1 MTLIVRAVISILSC
15 SQSPQNE
22 VNALI
27 QKNVEKT
34 LSHPESYEALQTVV
48 DSAFA
53 PFDDPA
59 FFEKT
64 LEICKMNIEEESD
77 SLAAKIAERGQEL
90 IAMMGTE
97 YRFIGYKVTH
107 SYSARDDEGVTFTGE
122 KVYIMDKEALRT
134 VMVMPDW
141 IPAETEDGTPVQ
153 AKQNATVNF
162 GSGGGMGGGFGFG
175 F

>member
-1 MTLIVRAVISILSC
+1 MMRKMTLIVLAVISILSC

-122 KVYIMDKEALRT
+122 KVYIMDKDMKNVLAEYDT
-134 VMVMPDW
+134 DSMDYIMVQSMYILW
-141 IPAETEDGTPVQ
+141 RYETFYVLQ
-153 AKQNATVNF
+153 K
-162 GSGGGMGGGFGFG
+162 
-175 F
+175 

>member
-1 MTLIVRAVISILSC
+1 MTLIVLAVISILSC

-122 KVYIMDKEALRT
+122 KVYIMDKDMKNVL
-134 VMVMPDW
+134 
-141 IPAETEDGTPVQ
+141 AEYDSMDYIMVQ
-153 AKQNATVNF
+153 AMYILWRYETFYVLQK
-162 GSGGGMGGGFGFG
+162 
-175 F
+175 

>member
-1 MTLIVRAVISILSC
+1 MRKTMLIGLAVISILSC

-122 KVYIMDKEALRT
+122 KVYIMDKDMKNVLAEYDT
-134 VMVMPDW
+134 DSMDYIMVQSMYILW
-141 IPAETEDGTPVQ
+141 RYETFYVLQ
-153 AKQNATVNF
+153 K
-162 GSGGGMGGGFGFG
+162 
-175 F
+175 

>member
-1 MTLIVRAVISILSC
+1 MMRKMTLIVLAVISILSC

-122 KVYIMDKEALRT
+122 KVYIMDKDMKNVL
-134 VMVMPDW
+134 
-141 IPAETEDGTPVQ
+141 AEYDTDSMDYIMVQ
-153 AKQNATVNF
+153 AMYILWRYETFYVLQK
-162 GSGGGMGGGFGFG
+162 
-175 F
+175 

>member
-1 MTLIVRAVISILSC
+1 MRKTMLIGLAVIAMLSC
-15 SQSPQNE
+15 SQSPQDK
-22 VNALI
+22 VNTLI
-27 QKNVEKT
+27 QENTKKF
-34 LSHPESYEALQTVV
+34 LAHPESYEALKTVV

-59 FFEKT
+59 FFGKT

-122 KVYIMDKEALRT
+122 KVYIMDKDMKNVL
-134 VMVMPDW
+134 
-141 IPAETEDGTPVQ
+141 AEYDTDSMDYIMVQ
-153 AKQNATVNF
+153 AMYILWRYETFYVLQK
-162 GSGGGMGGGFGFG
+162 
-175 F
+175 

>member
-1 MTLIVRAVISILSC
+1 MTLIVLAVISILSC

-122 KVYIMDKEALRT
+122 KVYIMDKDMKNVL
-134 VMVMPDW
+134 
-141 IPAETEDGTPVQ
+141 AEYDTDSMDYIMVQ
-153 AKQNATVNF
+153 AMYILWRYETFYVLQK
-162 GSGGGMGGGFGFG
+162 
-175 F
+175 

>member
-1 MTLIVRAVISILSC
+1 MLIGLAVISILSC

-27 QKNVEKT
+27 RKNVEKT

-107 SYSARDDEGVTFTGE
+107 NYSARDDEGVTFTGE
-122 KVYIMDKEALRT
+122 KVYIMDKDMKNVL
-134 VMVMPDW
+134 
-141 IPAETEDGTPVQ
+141 AEYDTDSMDYIMVQ
-153 AKQNATVNF
+153 AMYILWRYETFYVLQK
-162 GSGGGMGGGFGFG
+162 
-175 F
+175 

>member
-1 MTLIVRAVISILSC
+1 MLIGLAVISILSC

-77 SLAAKIAERGQEL
+77 SLAAK
-90 IAMMGTE
+90 
-97 YRFIGYKVTH
+97 
-107 SYSARDDEGVTFTGE
+107 
-122 KVYIMDKEALRT
+122 
-134 VMVMPDW
+134 
-141 IPAETEDGTPVQ
+141 
-153 AKQNATVNF
+153 
-162 GSGGGMGGGFGFG
+162 
-175 F
+175 

>member
-1 MTLIVRAVISILSC
+1 MLIVLAVISILSC
-15 SQSPQNE
+15 GQSSQNE

-27 QKNVEKT
+27 QKDVEKT

-77 SLAAKIAERGQEL
+77 SLSAKIAERGQEL

-107 SYSARDDEGVTFTGE
+107 SYSAQNDEGYTFTGE
-122 KVYIMDKEALRT
+122 KVYILDKDMKNVLAEYDTDSMDYI
-134 VMVMPDW
+134 M
-141 IPAETEDGTPVQ
+141 VQ
-153 AKQNATVNF
+153 AMYILWRYETFYVLQK
-162 GSGGGMGGGFGFG
+162 
-175 F
+175 

>member
-1 MTLIVRAVISILSC
+1 MRKTMLIGLAVISILSC

-27 QKNVEKT
+27 RKNVEKT

-122 KVYIMDKEALRT
+122 KVYIMDKDMKNVL
-134 VMVMPDW
+134 
-141 IPAETEDGTPVQ
+141 AEYDTDSMDYIMVQ
-153 AKQNATVNF
+153 AMYILWRYETFYVLQK
-162 GSGGGMGGGFGFG
+162 
-175 F
+175 